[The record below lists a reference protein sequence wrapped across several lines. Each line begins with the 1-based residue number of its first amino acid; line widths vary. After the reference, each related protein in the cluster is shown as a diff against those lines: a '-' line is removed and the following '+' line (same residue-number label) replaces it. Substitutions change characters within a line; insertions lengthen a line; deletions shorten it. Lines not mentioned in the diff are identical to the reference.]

1 MTLYERGGKAMAKR
15 IVVACGTGM
24 ATSTMMAEKVRELL
38 DENGIEYTISQCQ
51 LSELD
56 AHKGNADLFVTA
68 MGVDQD
74 YGVPVVVGTPFLVG
88 IGEEKAGEKILEI
101 LRK

>member
-1 MTLYERGGKAMAKR
+1 MKKR

-24 ATSTMMAEKVRELL
+24 ATSTMMAEKVRQLL
-38 DENGIEYTISQCQ
+38 EEHHIDFSISQCQ

-56 AHKGNADLFVTA
+56 AHKNSADLFVTA
-68 MGVDQD
+68 MKVSQD

-88 IGEEKAGEKILEI
+88 IGEDAVKEKILES
-101 LRK
+101 LKK

>member
-1 MTLYERGGKAMAKR
+1 MTKR

-38 DENGIEYTISQCQ
+38 DGNGIEYTISQCM

-56 AHKGNADLFVTA
+56 SHKGNADLFVTA
-68 MGVDQD
+68 MRVDKD
-74 YGVPVVVGTPFLVG
+74 YGIPVVVGTPFLVG
-88 IGEEKAGEKILEI
+88 IGEEEAGNKILE
-101 LRK
+101 LLK